1 MKHKHYDMIVAKA
14 ENMDLVLFIK
24 LGEQWQATGCHDNK
38 IINIASH
45 YDYFLCLPRHKEVC
59 LHWLNGGEI
68 ECLEGG
74 TWLPFRRS
82 HEWKKEA
89 AVMNPSTKIR
99 IKPKKE
105 KRWVIECNG
114 ALLSTR
120 LFTSESSAQQS
131 VGESGYSTDDV
142 QFIEIEVK

>member
-1 MKHKHYDMIVAKA
+1 MIVAKA
-14 ENMDLVLFIK
+14 ENTELIVFVKDGNHWNEIT
-24 LGEQWQATGCHDNK
+24 QATPFYEHN
-38 IINIASH
+38 N
-45 YDYFLCLPRHKEVC
+45 YFLCLPQHKEAV
-59 LHWLNGGEI
+59 LNSLNGGVAQFESPR
-68 ECLEGG
+68 EKGDHALEQAD
-74 TWLPFRRS
+74 WS
-82 HEWKKEA
+82 SSEWYMQSDA
-89 AVMNPSTKIR
+89 TSR

-142 QFIEIEVK
+142 QFIEIEVKVTGQRL